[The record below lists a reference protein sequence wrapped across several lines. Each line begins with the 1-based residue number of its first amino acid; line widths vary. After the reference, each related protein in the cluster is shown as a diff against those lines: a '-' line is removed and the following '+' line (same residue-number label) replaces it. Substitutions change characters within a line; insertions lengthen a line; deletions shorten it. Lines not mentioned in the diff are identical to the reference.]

1 MYCQAEWW
9 LLNVPK
15 RRSVTKDSFF
25 SNFMSWTEIYFLKL
39 LLIIMVLS
47 RISNWNTI
55 WISRVQWVHVN
66 VSFEIPK
73 VLRQFLYIGDMIK
86 VLFENWTSWVL
97 YNEWLFAVYVAL
109 WSFGILKFRFL
120 LLRVFPKQW
129 PFSSNAI
136 GNIQFTSGTTG
147 MPKAAALSHF
157 NLINN
162 GISVSMHCN
171 RIVDN
176 WNTDSIICNVL
187 PLYHVFGFVAGSIC
201 GAIMNA
207 PRNGIS
213 IR

>member
-1 MYCQAEWW
+1 MIFVIGVNIYGFE
-9 LLNVPK
+9 P
-15 RRSVTKDSFF
+15 SF
-25 SNFMSWTEIYFLKL
+25 
-39 LLIIMVLS
+39 
-47 RISNWNTI
+47 NTI
-55 WISRVQWVHVN
+55 WVARVPWIFN
-66 VSFEIPK
+66 GNFSFEIPTLVTQFVVVSLAHLVHRLTAK
-73 VLRQFLYIGDMIK
+73 GFLYIGDMIK
-86 VLFENWTSWVL
+86 VLLENWTSWVL

-109 WSFGILKFRFL
+109 WSFGILKFRFWW
-120 LLRVFPKQW
+120 LRVFPKQW

-207 PRNGIS
+207 TRNGIS